1 MSASLLKQRFD
12 CALRVSGSLVLQADQ
27 DLLLPCAKTADV
39 TRQPGQSGSSSPR
52 APDRPAEPHDGW
64 ALSISWL
71 HLWPVPDYS
80 WRLLYSLL
88 SSALHAP
95 LTPHSERA
103 AGIKPSQQQ
112 RENHSWSWEVGEEK
126 WGAEED
132 FFPPTSPLSYF
143 QCSNDTVKRCCF
155 FDLLQPS
162 LCHHHYTNLQ
172 HLLT

>member
-1 MSASLLKQRFD
+1 MWDHHVKYNRYFYAALSFPLGHCSTHCMMSASLLKQRFD

-27 DLLLPCAKTADV
+27 DLLLPRMKTADV

-88 SSALHAP
+88 SLALRAP
-95 LTPHSERA
+95 LTPHSPRGLLELSHHSTKGKTTVGCERKNVALLYLISSA
-103 AGIKPSQQQ
+103 AM
-112 RENHSWSWEVGEEK
+112 
-126 WGAEED
+126 
-132 FFPPTSPLSYF
+132 TLSK
-143 QCSNDTVKRCCF
+143 D
-155 FDLLQPS
+155 
-162 LCHHHYTNLQ
+162 
-172 HLLT
+172 